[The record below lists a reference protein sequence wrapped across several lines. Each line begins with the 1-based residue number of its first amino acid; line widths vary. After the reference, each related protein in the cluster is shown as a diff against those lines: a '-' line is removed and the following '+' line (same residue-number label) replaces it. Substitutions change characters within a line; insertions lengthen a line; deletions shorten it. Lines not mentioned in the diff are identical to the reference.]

1 MKNVK
6 KLLILGALSL
16 ATVNSLYAAD
26 APAAG
31 QQMPAPKADV
41 YVVPEATSLPIELTY
56 PAQIKPL
63 NYATV
68 YSRVLGV
75 LEEQTFKEGSTV
87 KKGDVLFK
95 IEDDLY
101 QAQVDAA
108 QASVNMN
115 QATLNSATT
124 SWERIKKLYSSKA
137 VTTEQRDTAL
147 ATYQGA
153 LASLA
158 VSKAQLREAK
168 INLDYTKV
176 KAPISG
182 IAGIKSVDLGN
193 LVTAN
198 GTQLVTISQND
209 KVYTEFSMPLSD
221 YANIKSGLWQMP
233 ENNKVEVS
241 LSVNGMPTDKK
252 GVVDFIDANINE
264 GTSTVKMRAVVENS
278 DLKLMPGSFV
288 RVTLNGIEQK
298 GVITIPQKALLQNPM
313 GTIVMIEENGK
324 AAVRPVVPG
333 KESGD
338 KYVVAGGMLK
348 SGDKVIVNNFF
359 KVKPGNPVEVDK
371 VINK

>member
-176 KAPISG
+176 KAPIS
-182 IAGIKSVDLGN
+182 
-193 LVTAN
+193 
-198 GTQLVTISQND
+198 
-209 KVYTEFSMPLSD
+209 
-221 YANIKSGLWQMP
+221 
-233 ENNKVEVS
+233 
-241 LSVNGMPTDKK
+241 
-252 GVVDFIDANINE
+252 
-264 GTSTVKMRAVVENS
+264 
-278 DLKLMPGSFV
+278 
-288 RVTLNGIEQK
+288 
-298 GVITIPQKALLQNPM
+298 
-313 GTIVMIEENGK
+313 
-324 AAVRPVVPG
+324 
-333 KESGD
+333 
-338 KYVVAGGMLK
+338 
-348 SGDKVIVNNFF
+348 
-359 KVKPGNPVEVDK
+359 
-371 VINK
+371 

>member
-1 MKNVK
+1 
-6 KLLILGALSL
+6 
-16 ATVNSLYAAD
+16 
-26 APAAG
+26 
-31 QQMPAPKADV
+31 
-41 YVVPEATSLPIELTY
+41 
-56 PAQIKPL
+56 
-63 NYATV
+63 
-68 YSRVLGV
+68 
-75 LEEQTFKEGSTV
+75 
-87 KKGDVLFK
+87 
-95 IEDDLY
+95 
-101 QAQVDAA
+101 
-108 QASVNMN
+108 
-115 QATLNSATT
+115 
-124 SWERIKKLYSSKA
+124 
-137 VTTEQRDTAL
+137 
-147 ATYQGA
+147 
-153 LASLA
+153 
-158 VSKAQLREAK
+158 
-168 INLDYTKV
+168 
-176 KAPISG
+176 
-182 IAGIKSVDLGN
+182 
-193 LVTAN
+193 
-198 GTQLVTISQND
+198 
-209 KVYTEFSMPLSD
+209 MPLSD